1 MNSLVTL
8 EVAKQCHGSQNTNE
22 EHSEILQ
29 IAAAHYKMS
38 HSFRDSDFTAKIA
51 NFLPVK
57 ICMNRVTVACIK
69 QLYSELMN
77 LAYDN
82 QLQSFVWCALCEW
95 SSSCLFLQK
104 EWVSM
109 VSWST
114 SENTLIGIR

>member
-69 QLYSELMN
+69 QLYTELMN

-82 QLQSFVWCALCEW
+82 QMQSFVWCALYECLPLVFSYRKNGCLW
-95 SSSCLFLQK
+95 SHGLHQK
-104 EWVSM
+104 TPS
-109 VSWST
+109 
-114 SENTLIGIR
+114 